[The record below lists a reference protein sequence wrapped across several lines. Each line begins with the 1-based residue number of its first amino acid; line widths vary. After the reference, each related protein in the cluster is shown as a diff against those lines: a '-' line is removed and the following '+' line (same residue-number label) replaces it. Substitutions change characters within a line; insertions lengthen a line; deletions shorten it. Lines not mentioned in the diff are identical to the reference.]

1 MFSLHVNIYLSLF
14 FPVLQRVQVLF
25 TTFVLSQCHFIVS
38 YTETT
43 ECYFVP
49 FGLVPQE
56 NK

>member
-1 MFSLHVNIYLSLF
+1 MFFLHVNIYLSLF